1 MTEQF
6 VLQVGKRGGIMA
18 DKNKRDAGK
27 TIQEKANVLW
37 DVANS
42 LAGLYKPHE
51 YGLVILPM
59 AVVKR
64 FHDCLLPTYAK
75 VQKEFQAKKHLQVRE
90 AFLRKA

>member
-1 MTEQF
+1 MSDM
-6 VLQVGKRGGIMA
+6 K
-18 DKNKRDAGK
+18 KRDAGK

-64 FHDCLLPTYAK
+64 FHGPQEHWHELPRLPKWLFRQRA
-75 VQKEFQAKKHLQVRE
+75 R
-90 AFLRKA
+90 RP

>member
-1 MTEQF
+1 
-6 VLQVGKRGGIMA
+6 MA
-18 DKNKRDAGK
+18 ANEKKRDAGK

-64 FHDCLLPTYAK
+64 FHDCLLPTHAK
-75 VQKEFQAKKHLQVRE
+75 V
-90 AFLRKA
+90 